1 MDSGFDGIFLIAA
14 NPVDVLTYVTK
25 KYQAYQKNVLSVLV
39 QS

>member
-25 KYQAYQKNVLSVLV
+25 KFLDCQKNVLSVQVLF
-39 QS
+39 